1 MYMKLST
8 IITLVLLCVG
18 TMTLNA
24 QVKFKKGET
33 KELYA
38 EAKKDNKLVF
48 IDLFATWCPPCKM
61 MDRDVF
67 SRKDVGDYMDKNFVS
82 AKYSIDEGIGREL
95 AQQYNVRSIPT
106 YIILDETGKVIGRMV
121 GGMSNSDFISKMKA
135 FKDSANK

>member
-1 MYMKLST
+1 MKLST

-82 AKYSIDEGIGREL
+82 AKYSVDEGIGREL

>member
-82 AKYSIDEGIGREL
+82 AKYSVDEGIGREL